1 MARPR
6 SFTWLPLLGVWLVAC
21 GTGSYTVLVPPNQA
35 TAPVRDLAVARDGKR
50 LAMAKALGA
59 QAEHTGEAWELGV
72 WSVDQGKLDF
82 GRAPGEVTS
91 AAFSPDGGM
100 LAFVSQD
107 GLWFMDMNGNKLVG
121 ELGSD
126 GGLSAFLRMGQLRR
140 VRFVAAGPAALACG
154 SDGVVSHRIQGN
166 LEKVWLGKPECTA
179 LDVSRDGLGVALV
192 FGLRDEHNLAEIRYA
207 ETGALISE
215 LRGHQDTVIDVC
227 FAGHGK
233 VATASRDNTIRVWQA
248 KSGQSLRVIP
258 IPPMVTHLA
267 CSPAGRVL
275 ASVHSNDPTIHLWDA
290 EKGQAIGVLRGHG
303 GTVTALAI
311 SPDGSALYSGA
322 EDGSIFEWSL
332 PK

>member
-1 MARPR
+1 
-6 SFTWLPLLGVWLVAC
+6 V
-21 GTGSYTVLVPPNQA
+21 
-35 TAPVRDLAVARDGKR
+35 
-50 LAMAKALGA
+50 
-59 QAEHTGEAWELGV
+59 
-72 WSVDQGKLDF
+72 
-82 GRAPGEVTS
+82 
-91 AAFSPDGGM
+91 
-100 LAFVSQD
+100 
-107 GLWFMDMNGNKLVG
+107 
-121 ELGSD
+121 
-126 GGLSAFLRMGQLRR
+126 
-140 VRFVAAGPAALACG
+140 
-154 SDGVVSHRIQGN
+154 QGN

-215 LRGHQDTVIDVC
+215 LRGHQDTVIDIC

-248 KSGQSLRVIP
+248 KSGQSLQMIP

-275 ASVHSNDPTIHLWDA
+275 ASIHSNDPAIHLWDA
-290 EKGQAIGVLRGHG
+290 ERGQPIGVLSGHG

-322 EDGSIFEWSL
+322 ENGSIFVWSL
-332 PK
+332 PR